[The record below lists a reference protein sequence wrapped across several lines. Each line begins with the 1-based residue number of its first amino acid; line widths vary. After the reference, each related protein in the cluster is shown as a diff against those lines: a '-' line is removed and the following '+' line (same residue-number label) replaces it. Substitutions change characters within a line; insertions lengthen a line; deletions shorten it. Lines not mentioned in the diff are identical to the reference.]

1 MKPRKSKK
9 NLVKNFFQI
18 PRHTEIYISP
28 DGRSISEIAEE
39 RRVEPIVRPIPCFA
53 ESSSVLCRRNS
64 PLLSY
69 RPEFSGN
76 HIRYTIHESSVYR
89 NPPLLVTKKNRKTKK
104 HLRKSRRNKT

>member
-28 DGRSISEIAEE
+28 DGRSISEITEE
-39 RRVEPIVRPIPCFA
+39 RRVEPIVRPITT
-53 ESSSVLCRRNS
+53 SSSVLCRRNS

-104 HLRKSRRNKT
+104 HLRKSRRKIWP